1 MKAGSM
7 KPVCLRACGHA
18 RARVIRTPKTGQVDF
33 VNTTALAACEAPCV
47 MFFMVVANSCVGRVL
62 ANLEMSGDDF

>member
-1 MKAGSM
+1 M

-18 RARVIRTPKTGQVDF
+18 CARALRTPIVGQVDF
-33 VNTTALAACEAPCV
+33 FNRTALAACEAPCV